1 MGVTNHI
8 LWCQDENL
16 CHQKVLIAPVKST
29 KKCSVVENGSCF
41 ALNNVEVMKRALGP
55 YPIQDIF
62 DGLLAPEGISNHMT
76 DILLFNTILA
86 LGWIFGGS
94 VYQLLLALNLSPE
107 TRSDIEQLGFWFG
120 PDKFPI
126 SMGINIR

>member
-1 MGVTNHI
+1 M
-8 LWCQDENL
+8 
-16 CHQKVLIAPVKST
+16 KST
-29 KKCSVVENGSCF
+29 KKCSVVENGSCL

-86 LGWIFGGS
+86 LGWIFGGKKKW
-94 VYQLLLALNLSPE
+94 LLKNHIFTFCQIIIQPTTDFNTE
-107 TRSDIEQLGFWFG
+107 FEFWQKVG
-120 PDKFPI
+120 K
-126 SMGINIR
+126 

>member
-1 MGVTNHI
+1 M
-8 LWCQDENL
+8 
-16 CHQKVLIAPVKST
+16 KST
-29 KKCSVVENGSCF
+29 EKCSVVENGSCL

-86 LGWIFGGS
+86 LGWIFGGKKKLCLKKIITFYEIIIQLTTDS
-94 VYQLLLALNLSPE
+94 KTDSGRKWVFIHKNVY
-107 TRSDIEQLGFWFG
+107 
-120 PDKFPI
+120 
-126 SMGINIR
+126 

>member
-1 MGVTNHI
+1 M
-8 LWCQDENL
+8 
-16 CHQKVLIAPVKST
+16 KST
-29 KKCSVVENGSCF
+29 ENCSVVENGSCL

-86 LGWIFGGS
+86 LGWIFGGKKNYWLKNIITFCQIIIQS
-94 VYQLLLALNLSPE
+94 IIDFN
-107 TRSDIEQLGFWFG
+107 TDFG
-120 PDKFPI
+120 RK
-126 SMGINIR
+126 